1 MFVVLYIVSLS
12 IVDAVDACAEFGK
25 ISPQHTNYS
34 EETSPLY
41 INSNMDIMYC
51 FRAGHPGGYPP
62 RDLSNI
68 DSFDSAVSC
77 RRHRSVRPS
86 LDVILTLRDVI
97 AFLLV
102 VTPPSMTNAF
112 QLEAILTSQTSQD
125 IQDRHHHY
133 IYDKS
138 FVPLTLHDYLTITKD
153 SSLKTPQ
160 KNSLTSFNFI
170 YFKSRI
176 ESRNYESLQSLL
188 TQALAA
194 LTFARYTY
202 SE

>member
-1 MFVVLYIVSLS
+1 MRSLTH
-12 IVDAVDACAEFGK
+12 G
-25 ISPQHTNYS
+25 
-34 EETSPLY
+34 
-41 INSNMDIMYC
+41 
-51 FRAGHPGGYPP
+51 
-62 RDLSNI
+62 
-68 DSFDSAVSC
+68 AVSC
-77 RRHRSVRPS
+77 RHHRSVRPS

-102 VTPPSMTNAF
+102 VTPPSMTNAY

-176 ESRNYESLQSLL
+176 ESRNYESLHSDQKFDNIVHPFERPILL
-188 TQALAA
+188 TTLP
-194 LTFARYTY
+194 TRSRRYVACR
-202 SE
+202 

>member
-1 MFVVLYIVSLS
+1 ML
-12 IVDAVDACAEFGK
+12 
-25 ISPQHTNYS
+25 
-34 EETSPLY
+34 
-41 INSNMDIMYC
+41 
-51 FRAGHPGGYPP
+51 RAGNNRRGNRVP
-62 RDLSNI
+62 RAQGVLPFKKDFSPKSLDMVKHS
-68 DSFDSAVSC
+68 VTR

-138 FVPLTLHDYLTITKD
+138 FVPLTLHDYFTITKD
-153 SSLKTPQ
+153 SSLKNTPE
-160 KNSLTSFNFI
+160 K
-170 YFKSRI
+170 
-176 ESRNYESLQSLL
+176 
-188 TQALAA
+188 
-194 LTFARYTY
+194 
-202 SE
+202 